1 MPVLQR
7 RLKLRCACESAHL
20 LLQSAAAGRIA
31 CMNAAAIILFTNK
44 ISAQQQSLIVA
55 PRSADEDLKKTLG
68 SWFAHRVPD
77 CGCSTTG
84 CITMTAF
91 TVWWLLSLLLPA
103 AISAFAPTN
112 PGSSQRTST
121 TYSRSNA
128 CSVRPAVVQASKE
141 RMAAAAAG
149 DDSTS
154 SDSSSS
160 SADAAEASALQ
171 DISSVDMRAFRA
183 RLVAYGL
190 NFGNSSTPG
199 IAAPAASAVRSR
211 STVES
216 KWAHEISNIELGC
229 LVVANETL
237 FTEQQTYFY
246 KAVIMIIEHGEQGT
260 AGLILNLPT
269 SHKMGEVLEGNLMSL
284 PGLEQV

>member
-1 MPVLQR
+1 M
-7 RLKLRCACESAHL
+7 
-20 LLQSAAAGRIA
+20 
-31 CMNAAAIILFTNK
+31 
-44 ISAQQQSLIVA
+44 
-55 PRSADEDLKKTLG
+55 
-68 SWFAHRVPD
+68 
-77 CGCSTTG
+77 
-84 CITMTAF
+84 
-91 TVWWLLSLLLPA
+91 
-103 AISAFAPTN
+103 
-112 PGSSQRTST
+112 
-121 TYSRSNA
+121 
-128 CSVRPAVVQASKE
+128 
-141 RMAAAAAG
+141 AAAAG
-149 DDSTS
+149 DDSKS

-160 SADAAEASALQ
+160 SSADDNALQ

-229 LVVANETL
+229 LVVAKETL
-237 FTEQQTYFY
+237 FTEQQTYFH

-269 SHKMGEVLEGNLMSL
+269 SHKMGEVLDANLMSL
-284 PGLEQV
+284 PGLEQNTLYLGGSVGRRRADGLDVINLLHGCETVPGETVVEGVKLGGLKEALLHVADGRAHPDQFKFFTRYTGWAPLQLAEEVKAGV

>member
-1 MPVLQR
+1 MV
-7 RLKLRCACESAHL
+7 AS
-20 LLQSAAAGRIA
+20 
-31 CMNAAAIILFTNK
+31 FT
-44 ISAQQQSLIVA
+44 I
-55 PRSADEDLKKTLG
+55 
-68 SWFAHRVPD
+68 
-77 CGCSTTG
+77 
-84 CITMTAF
+84 
-91 TVWWLLSLLLPA
+91 WWLLPLLLRA
-103 AISAFAPTN
+103 AVSAFAPNT
-112 PGSSQRTST
+112 GSGR
-121 TYSRSNA
+121 RPCA
-128 CSVRPAVVQASKE
+128 CNVRAVTHTAAIH
-141 RMAAAAAG
+141 MAAAAG
-149 DDSTS
+149 DDSKS

-160 SADAAEASALQ
+160 SSADDNALQ

-229 LVVANETL
+229 LVIAKETL
-237 FTEQQTYFY
+237 FTEQQTYFH

-269 SHKMGEVLEGNLMSL
+269 SHKMGEVLDANLMSL

>member
-1 MPVLQR
+1 MV
-7 RLKLRCACESAHL
+7 
-20 LLQSAAAGRIA
+20 
-31 CMNAAAIILFTNK
+31 
-44 ISAQQQSLIVA
+44 
-55 PRSADEDLKKTLG
+55 
-68 SWFAHRVPD
+68 
-77 CGCSTTG
+77 
-84 CITMTAF
+84 MTF
-91 TVWWLLSLLLPA
+91 TVWWLLPLLLPA
-103 AISAFAPTN
+103 AISAFAPNT
-112 PGSSQRTST
+112 GSGKRPC
-121 TYSRSNA
+121 A
-128 CSVRPAVVQASKE
+128 CSARAAAI
-141 RMAAAAAG
+141 RMAAAAG

-154 SDSSSS
+154 SNSSSSS
-160 SADAAEASALQ
+160 SADDNALQ

-229 LVVANETL
+229 LVVAKETL
-237 FTEQQTYFY
+237 FTEQQTYFH

-269 SHKMGEVLEGNLMSL
+269 SHKMGEVLDANLMSL